1 MGVIDK
7 RLCLNWPRQFE
18 GNSRT
23 LAVGLVTFAGLLTIL
38 FLGNLGI
45 WFIPIICLIA
55 TIELSRYGR
64 TYQLAAMAFGLFTLA
79 WALNSIEFAL
89 NNLDLFRISEHFK
102 LNDLFTL
109 SGFVVLIVALS
120 RLQPKATPKA
130 SLIFWYSLV
139 AITLIF
145 VIYAAINGLNSMLVS
160 DLAYLAVKLALLL
173 ACLPQI
179 EAGLQGQGA
188 ESRLIWG
195 LGLVLSWMSQLLL
208 LTTGSLAQAP
218 IAELP
223 HYPAAVL
230 FLGYSFV
237 FLGVLGEAHQI
248 RLGIWPF
255 GLGVGALQIAWTVGM
270 VGIGSTP
277 GLWAGFLTT
286 WGRLGAYIL
295 FMASLGLFTAHYAR
309 REQAERYA
317 RSMDQLLIQLTE
329 LPERP
334 LLDPTPVLSR
344 FFEGLQSVI
353 PGVQGLHIDA
363 DPEIDLAKQSAYSV
377 ALVDQGRTFG
387 TLYLDR
393 PEGDWDELRGLLPLL
408 SERLHHVVR
417 NVRWQQEALTD
428 PLTKLANRRGLERS
442 AEIWLQTR
450 DQVSLVMLDLDRF
463 KQINDK
469 YGHATGDR
477 ILEGFAASLKTR
489 LPEGGEAFRLGGDEF
504 LVALPG
510 SYQAAAE
517 YVEKLRQ
524 QPREMAIAEIDRGVI
539 EFSAGIGGG
548 TALASLEEL
557 ETWLMAADQAMYE
570 SKRSSHQH
578 EGGVITLRLLGG
590 LHMDYAGQGL
600 DLRPRHAELLAVLA
614 LHPEGLNLEQIT
626 QAVYGEDGSPD
637 HAKAELSR
645 LCKLCPAIASRPYRL
660 AAGMQADFIEVMT
673 FLSRG
678 QLEAALKIY
687 QGPFLPHSEAP
698 EILEYRKILESS
710 LRRAALKAGNLA
722 CLHKLA
728 QLLND
733 DLELWESVLSAW
745 PENDSE
751 YGIIQ
756 ARVTQLQR
764 SYGL

>member
-7 RLCLNWPRQFE
+7 RLRLNWPRQFE

-23 LAVGLVTFAGLLTIL
+23 LVVGLVIFVGLLTIL

-45 WFIPIICLIA
+45 WFIPLICLVA
-55 TIELSRYGR
+55 TIELSHYGR
-64 TYQLAAMAFGLFTLA
+64 SYQQAALAFGLFTSA

-89 NNLDLFRISEHFK
+89 NNLDLFRVSEHFK
-102 LNDLFTL
+102 LPDLLTL
-109 SGFVVLIVALS
+109 SGFIVLIVALS
-120 RLQPKATPKA
+120 RLQPKTPPKA
-130 SLIFWYSLV
+130 SLIFWYSLI

-145 VIYAAINGLNSMLVS
+145 IIPTVINGPNPMLIS
-160 DLAYLAVKLALLL
+160 DLAYLVVKLALLF

-179 EAGLQGQGA
+179 EAGLRGQGA

-208 LTTGSLAQAP
+208 LTAGSLTPAP
-218 IAELP
+218 VAELP

-230 FLGYSFV
+230 FLGYSFM
-237 FLGVLGEAHQI
+237 FLGLLGEAREA

-255 GLGVGALQIAWTVGM
+255 ALGVGALQVAWTVGM

-277 GLWAGFLTT
+277 ELWAGFLTT

-295 FMASLGLFTAHYAR
+295 FMAALGLFTAHYAR
-309 REQAERYA
+309 RERAESYA
-317 RSMDQLLIQLTE
+317 RSMDRLLIQLTE

-334 LLDPTPVLSR
+334 LLDPTPVLSQ
-344 FFEGLQSVI
+344 FFEGLKSVI
-353 PGVQGLHIDA
+353 SGVQGLHIDA
-363 DPEIDLAKQSAYSV
+363 DPGVCLGQQSAYPV
-377 ALVDQGRTFG
+377 ALVDQGRSFG

-393 PEGDWDELRGLLPLL
+393 PEVDWDELRGLLPLL

-442 AEIWLQTR
+442 AELWLQTHI
-450 DQVSLVMLDLDRF
+450 QVSLIMIDLDRF
-463 KQINDK
+463 KQINDE
-469 YGHATGDR
+469 YGHAAGDQV
-477 ILEGFAASLKTR
+477 LQYFAMELKNH

-504 LVALPG
+504 LVTLPG
-510 SYQAAAE
+510 PYQVAAE

-524 QPREMAIAEIDRGVI
+524 QPREKALAGVNREI

-548 TALASLEEL
+548 AALTSLEEL
-557 ETWLMAADQAMYE
+557 ETWLLAADQAMYE
-570 SKRSSHQH
+570 SKRSGHRH

-590 LHMDYAGQGL
+590 LHMDYAGQRL
-600 DLRPRHAELLAVLA
+600 ELRPRHAELLAVLA

-645 LCKLCPAIASRPYRL
+645 LRKLCPAVASRPYRL
-660 AAGMQADFIEVMT
+660 AAGIQADFIELMA
-673 FLSRG
+673 FLSAG

-687 QGPFLPHSEAP
+687 RGPFLPHSEAP
-698 EILEYRKILESS
+698 EILEYREILESS
-710 LRRAALKAGNLA
+710 LRGAALKAGNLA

-733 DLELWESVLSAW
+733 DLELWESVLSGW

-756 ARVTQLQR
+756 ARVVQLQR
-764 SYGL
+764 SYGV